1 MYSEKS
7 TAEWGL
13 PLESEQGKVA
23 GVLWRGAAQVLG
35 SVVHGQSLHMC
46 INALQLLKGGA
57 RRKFLQCA
65 EAPPFPSRGVRQ
77 IVTAP
82 SRLEEL

>member
-35 SVVHGQSLHMC
+35 SVVHGQSLHM
-46 INALQLLKGGA
+46 
-57 RRKFLQCA
+57 
-65 EAPPFPSRGVRQ
+65 
-77 IVTAP
+77 
-82 SRLEEL
+82 